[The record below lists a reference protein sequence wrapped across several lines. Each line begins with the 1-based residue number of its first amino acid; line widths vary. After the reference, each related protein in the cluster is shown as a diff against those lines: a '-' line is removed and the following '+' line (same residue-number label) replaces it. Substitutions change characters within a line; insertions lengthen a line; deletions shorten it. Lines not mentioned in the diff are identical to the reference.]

1 MSLVRVRPGEWLA
14 GAAAVLLIAA
24 PFFDVLLT
32 ILALPGLALLV
43 AQAVRRSPALPTAL
57 SIFTF
62 LAGVAATIVA
72 IVRLLA
78 SPGTAAWLVL
88 GGALGLLTGGWW
100 SLATEEVRGVPAPD
114 VEVRPAP

>member
-1 MSLVRVRPGEWLA
+1 MSLVRVRPAEWLA

-24 PFFDVLLT
+24 PFFDVVLT

-43 AQAVRRSPALPTAL
+43 AQAVRRSPALPAAL
-57 SIFTF
+57 SIVTI

-72 IVRLLA
+72 IVRLLS

-100 SLATEEVRGVPAPD
+100 SMATEEVRGVPAPD

>member
-24 PFFDVLLT
+24 PFFDVVLT

-57 SIFTF
+57 SILTV
-62 LAGVAATIVA
+62 LTGAAATIVA

-88 GGALGLLTGGWW
+88 GGALGLLSGGWW
-100 SLATEEVRGVPAPD
+100 SLATETVRGMPSAE
-114 VEVRPAP
+114 VEARPAP